1 MPIISLRYNMMRTV
15 IIYVDVFYFLVE
27 GIDPPEVVDV
37 SAFGFTV
44 IFSEERFPDATYFIY
59 M

>member
-1 MPIISLRYNMMRTV
+1 MRTV
-15 IIYVDVFYFLVE
+15 IMYVHVSYFLVE

-44 IFSEERFPDATYFIY
+44 IFSEEPFPNATYFIY